1 MIENGPISLWRYADL
16 LPVDSGW
23 DADVRVGFTPLQ
35 RAPRLGAA
43 VGLNN
48 LYVKNDSVNPTYS
61 FKDRPVAIAVTKARQ
76 LGYTVFACA
85 STGNLASA
93 VAAAGMKAG
102 LETYVFLP
110 ADVEAGKITNAA
122 VYGANLIAVNG
133 TYDQLNRLCSE
144 IADEEDWA
152 FCNINVRPYYAEGS
166 KTLAYETVEQLG
178 WRAPDHVVVP
188 IASGALYT
196 KIAQGF
202 REMVDVGLIASQS
215 VRISG
220 AQADGCG
227 PVAAAFANG
236 EQSFEP
242 VRQPDT
248 IAKSLAIGNPADGNY
263 SLEVAR
269 RTDGVIQSVSD
280 AEIVEGIK
288 LLASNEGIFT
298 EAAGGVTIATLK
310 KLAESGV
317 IDEDELTVAYVTGN
331 GLKAQEAVDGH
342 VSVTVTI
349 DPTMGSF
356 EDALDSRKQAGLG
369 PVSLASS
376 YWIKDGTLPTV
387 RIPSQ
392 MRKSR
397 GRSAKIGSEWLHDS
411 GHPGRDRRQ
420 APGSQAAGPRR
431 KR

>member
-1 MIENGPISLWRYADL
+1 MSKVLGLKCKECGEVYEDGGIHVCDLCFGPLEVALDYDYIKSIISREKIESGPISLWRYVDL

-43 VGLNN
+43 IGLKN

-61 FKDRPVAIAVTKARQ
+61 FKDRPVAIAVTKARE

-122 VYGANLIAVNG
+122 IYGANLIAVNG

-196 KIAQGF
+196 KIAHGF
-202 REMVDVGLIASQS
+202 REMVDVGLISSQS

-220 AQADGCG
+220 AQAEGCG
-227 PVAAAFANG
+227 PVAAAFAAG

-269 RTDGVIQSVSD
+269 QTNGLIESVTDS
-280 AEIVEGIK
+280 ETVEGIK
-288 LLASNEGIFT
+288 LLAHTEGIFT

-310 KLAESGV
+310 KLAESGDIGV
-317 IDEDELTVAYVTGN
+317 DELTVAYVTGN
-331 GLKAQEAVDGH
+331 GLKTQEAVDGH
-342 VSVTVTI
+342 VSVSVTI

-356 EDALDSRKQAGLG
+356 EDAMDSRQQADMVWSTPQVTTG
-369 PVSLASS
+369 
-376 YWIKDGTLPTV
+376 
-387 RIPSQ
+387 
-392 MRKSR
+392 
-397 GRSAKIGSEWLHDS
+397 
-411 GHPGRDRRQ
+411 
-420 APGSQAAGPRR
+420 
-431 KR
+431 

>member
-1 MIENGPISLWRYADL
+1 MSKVTGLKCKECGETYKTEGIHVCDLCFGPLEVSLDYNYIRSIISREKIENGPLSLWRYADL

-23 DADVRVGFTPLQ
+23 DPNVRVGFTPLQ
-35 RAPRLGAA
+35 LAPRLGAA
-43 VGLNN
+43 IGIDT

-61 FKDRPVAIAVTKARQ
+61 FKDRPVAIAVTKARE
-76 LGYTVFACA
+76 LGHKVFACA

-110 ADVEAGKITNAA
+110 ADVETGKITNAA

-144 IADEEDWA
+144 IADETDWA

-178 WRAPDHVVVP
+178 WQAPDHVVVP

-202 REMVDVGLIASQS
+202 QEMVDVDLLLEQN

-220 AQADGCG
+220 AQPDGCC
-227 PVAAAFANG
+227 PVATAFAKD
-236 EQSFEP
+236 ESFFEP

-263 SLEVAR
+263 ALEVAR
-269 RTDGVIQSVSD
+269 RTNGVIQSVSNS
-280 AEIVEGIK
+280 EIVEGIQ
-288 LLASNEGIFT
+288 LLATTEGIFT

-310 KLAESGV
+310 KLAKAGIIGENEV
-317 IDEDELTVAYVTGN
+317 TVAYVTGN
-331 GLKAQEAVDGH
+331 GLKTQEAVDGH
-342 VSVTVTI
+342 VSVTATI
-349 DPTMGSF
+349 NPTIGSF
-356 EDALDSRKQAGLG
+356 EDALEDKTQAD
-369 PVSLASS
+369 LALS
-376 YWIKDGTLPTV
+376 
-387 RIPSQ
+387 
-392 MRKSR
+392 
-397 GRSAKIGSEWLHDS
+397 
-411 GHPGRDRRQ
+411 
-420 APGSQAAGPRR
+420 GSQRSIG
-431 KR
+431 

>member
-1 MIENGPISLWRYADL
+1 MSKVLGLKCKECGEVYEAEGIHVCDLCFGPLEVALNYDYIKSIISREKIESGPISLWRYVDL

-35 RAPRLGAA
+35 HAPRLGAA
-43 VGLNN
+43 IGLKN

-61 FKDRPVAIAVTKARQ
+61 FKDRPVAIAVTKARE

-93 VAAAGMKAG
+93 VAAAGMRAG

-196 KIAQGF
+196 KIAHGF
-202 REMVDVGLIASQS
+202 REMVDVGLISSQS

-220 AQADGCG
+220 AQAEGCG
-227 PVAAAFANG
+227 PVAAAFAAG

-242 VRQPDT
+242 VRQPNT

-263 SLEVAR
+263 SLAVAR
-269 RTDGVIQSVSD
+269 QTNGVIESVTD
-280 AEIVEGIK
+280 AETVEGIK
-288 LLASNEGIFT
+288 LLARTEGIFT

-310 KLAESGV
+310 KLVESGD
-317 IDEDELTVAYVTGN
+317 IGEDELTVAYVTGN
-331 GLKAQEAVDGH
+331 GLKTQEAVDGH
-342 VSVTVTI
+342 VSVSVTI

-356 EDALDSRKQAGLG
+356 EDAMDSRQQADMVWSA
-369 PVSLASS
+369 PQVST
-376 YWIKDGTLPTV
+376 G
-387 RIPSQ
+387 
-392 MRKSR
+392 
-397 GRSAKIGSEWLHDS
+397 
-411 GHPGRDRRQ
+411 
-420 APGSQAAGPRR
+420 
-431 KR
+431 

>member
-1 MIENGPISLWRYADL
+1 MRKVLGLKCKECGEVYEAEGIHVCDLCFGPLEVALDYDYIKSIISREKIESGPISLWRYVDL

-35 RAPRLGAA
+35 HAPRLGAA
-43 VGLNN
+43 IGLKN

-61 FKDRPVAIAVTKARQ
+61 FKDRPVAIAVTKARE

-196 KIAQGF
+196 RIAHGF
-202 REMVDVGLIASQS
+202 REMVDVGLISSQS

-220 AQADGCG
+220 AQAEGCG
-227 PVAAAFANG
+227 PVAAAFAAG

-269 RTDGVIQSVSD
+269 QTNGVIESVTD
-280 AEIVEGIK
+280 AETVEGIK
-288 LLASNEGIFT
+288 LLACTEGIFT
-298 EAAGGVTIATLK
+298 EAAGGVTIAILK
-310 KLAESGV
+310 NLAESGD
-317 IDEDELTVAYVTGN
+317 IGEDELTVAYVTGN
-331 GLKAQEAVDGH
+331 GLKTQEAVDGH
-342 VSVTVTI
+342 VSVSVTI

-356 EDALDSRKQAGLG
+356 EDAMDSRQQADM
-369 PVSLASS
+369 V
-376 YWIKDGTLPTV
+376 W
-387 RIPSQ
+387 
-392 MRKSR
+392 
-397 GRSAKIGSEWLHDS
+397 SAPQVTTG
-411 GHPGRDRRQ
+411 
-420 APGSQAAGPRR
+420 
-431 KR
+431 

>member
-1 MIENGPISLWRYADL
+1 MSKVLGLKCKECGEVYEAEGIHVCDLCFGPLEVALDYDYIKSIISREKIESGPISLWRYVDL

-35 RAPRLGAA
+35 HAPRLGAA
-43 VGLNN
+43 IGLKN

-61 FKDRPVAIAVTKARQ
+61 FKDRPVAIAVTKTRE

-196 KIAQGF
+196 KIAHGF
-202 REMVDVGLIASQS
+202 REMVDVGLISSQS

-220 AQADGCG
+220 AQAEGCG
-227 PVAAAFANG
+227 PVAAAFAAG

-269 RTDGVIQSVSD
+269 QTNGVIESVTDS
-280 AEIVEGIK
+280 ETVEGIK
-288 LLASNEGIFT
+288 LLACTEGIFT

-310 KLAESGV
+310 KLAESGD
-317 IDEDELTVAYVTGN
+317 IGEDELTVAYVTGN
-331 GLKAQEAVDGH
+331 GLKTQEAVDGH
-342 VSVTVTI
+342 VSVSVTI

-356 EDALDSRKQAGLG
+356 EDAMSSRQQADM
-369 PVSLASS
+369 V
-376 YWIKDGTLPTV
+376 W
-387 RIPSQ
+387 
-392 MRKSR
+392 
-397 GRSAKIGSEWLHDS
+397 SAPQVTTG
-411 GHPGRDRRQ
+411 
-420 APGSQAAGPRR
+420 
-431 KR
+431 

>member
-1 MIENGPISLWRYADL
+1 MSKVLGLKCKECGEAYDAGGIHVCELCFGPLEVALDYDYIKSIISRETIENGPISLWRYADL

-220 AQADGCG
+220 AQAEGCG

-356 EDALDSRKQAGLG
+356 EDALDSRKQAD
-369 PVSLASS
+369 LA
-376 YWIKDGTLPTV
+376 L
-387 RIPSQ
+387 
-392 MRKSR
+392 
-397 GRSAKIGSEWLHDS
+397 SA
-411 GHPGRDRRQ
+411 
-420 APGSQAAGPRR
+420 SQAATG
-431 KR
+431 

>member
-1 MIENGPISLWRYADL
+1 MSKVLGLKCKECGEVYKTEGIHVCDLCFGPLEVDLDYDYIKSIISREKIENGPISLWRYADL

-23 DADVRVGFTPLQ
+23 DPDVRVGFTPLQ
-35 RAPRLGAA
+35 FAPRLGAA
-43 VGLNN
+43 IGLKN

-61 FKDRPVAIAVTKARQ
+61 FKDRPVAIAVTKARE

-110 ADVEAGKITNAA
+110 ADVESGKITNAA

-178 WRAPDHVVVP
+178 WLAPDHVVVP

-196 KIAQGF
+196 KIAHGF
-202 REMVDVGLIASQS
+202 REMVEVGLISSQS

-220 AQADGCG
+220 AQPEGCS
-227 PVAAAFANG
+227 PVATAFAGG
-236 EQSFEP
+236 ESSFEP
-242 VRQPDT
+242 VRHPDT

-269 RTDGVIQSVSD
+269 RTNGVIESVTDS
-280 AEIVEGIK
+280 EIVDGIR
-288 LLASNEGIFT
+288 LLASTEGIFT

-310 KLAESGV
+310 KLALAG
-317 IDEDELTVAYVTGN
+317 IIGEDELTVAYVTGN
-331 GLKAQEAVDGH
+331 GLKTQEAVDGH

-356 EDALDSRKQAGLG
+356 EDALETALRAN
-369 PVSLASS
+369 LALS
-376 YWIKDGTLPTV
+376 
-387 RIPSQ
+387 
-392 MRKSR
+392 
-397 GRSAKIGSEWLHDS
+397 
-411 GHPGRDRRQ
+411 
-420 APGSQAAGPRR
+420 GSQASTG
-431 KR
+431 

>member
-1 MIENGPISLWRYADL
+1 MSKVLGLKCKECGEVYEAEGIHVCDLCFGPLEVALDYDYIKSIISREKIESGPISLWRYVDL

-35 RAPRLGAA
+35 HASRLGAA
-43 VGLNN
+43 IGLKN

-61 FKDRPVAIAVTKARQ
+61 FKDRPVAIAVTKARE

-93 VAAAGMKAG
+93 VAAAGMRAG

-202 REMVDVGLIASQS
+202 REMVDVGLISNQS

-220 AQADGCG
+220 AQAEGCG
-227 PVAAAFANG
+227 PVAAAFAAG

-242 VRQPDT
+242 VRQPNT

-263 SLEVAR
+263 SLAVAR
-269 RTDGVIQSVSD
+269 QTNGVIESVTD
-280 AEIVEGIK
+280 AETVEGIK
-288 LLASNEGIFT
+288 LLARTEGIFT

-310 KLAESGV
+310 KLVESGD
-317 IDEDELTVAYVTGN
+317 IGEDELTVAYVTGN
-331 GLKAQEAVDGH
+331 GLKTQEAVDGH
-342 VSVTVTI
+342 VSVSVTI

-356 EDALDSRKQAGLG
+356 EDAMDSRQQADMVWSA
-369 PVSLASS
+369 PQVST
-376 YWIKDGTLPTV
+376 G
-387 RIPSQ
+387 
-392 MRKSR
+392 
-397 GRSAKIGSEWLHDS
+397 
-411 GHPGRDRRQ
+411 
-420 APGSQAAGPRR
+420 
-431 KR
+431 

>member
-1 MIENGPISLWRYADL
+1 MNKVLGLKCKECGEAYEAGGIHVCDLCFGPLEVALDYDYIRSIISREKIERGPLSLWRYVDL

-23 DADVRVGFTPLQ
+23 DPDVRVGFTPLQ
-35 RAPRLGAA
+35 KAPRLGAA
-43 VGLNN
+43 IGLKS

-76 LGYTVFACA
+76 LGYSVFACA

-202 REMVDVGLIASQS
+202 REMVDVGLISSQR

-220 AQADGCG
+220 AQAAGCG
-227 PVAAAFANG
+227 PIAAAFAAG
-236 EQSFEP
+236 DQSFEP

-269 RTDGVIQSVSD
+269 STDGVIESVTD
-280 AEIVEGIK
+280 AETVEGIK
-288 LLASNEGIFT
+288 LLARTEGIFT
-298 EAAGGVTIATLK
+298 EPAGGVAIATLK

-317 IDEDELTVAYVTGN
+317 IDENELTVVYVTGN
-331 GLKAQEAVDGH
+331 GLKSQEAVNGE
-342 VSVTVTI
+342 VSVSVTI

-356 EDALDSRKQAGLG
+356 EEAMENRQQARTAWPALQA
-369 PVSLASS
+369 S
-376 YWIKDGTLPTV
+376 T
-387 RIPSQ
+387 R
-392 MRKSR
+392 
-397 GRSAKIGSEWLHDS
+397 
-411 GHPGRDRRQ
+411 
-420 APGSQAAGPRR
+420 
-431 KR
+431 

>member
-1 MIENGPISLWRYADL
+1 MSKVLGLKCKECGEAYDAGGIHVCELCFGPLEVALDYDYIKSIISRETIENGPISLWRYADL

-122 VYGANLIAVNG
+122 VYGSNLIAVNG

-356 EDALDSRKQAGLG
+356 EDALDSRKQAD
-369 PVSLASS
+369 LA
-376 YWIKDGTLPTV
+376 L
-387 RIPSQ
+387 
-392 MRKSR
+392 
-397 GRSAKIGSEWLHDS
+397 SA
-411 GHPGRDRRQ
+411 
-420 APGSQAAGPRR
+420 SQAATG
-431 KR
+431 

>member
-1 MIENGPISLWRYADL
+1 MTKVLGLKCKECGEVYEAEGIHVCDLCFGPLEVALDYDYIKSIISREKIESGPISLWRYVDL
-16 LPVDSGW
+16 LPVNSGW

-35 RAPRLGAA
+35 HAPRLGAA
-43 VGLNN
+43 IGLKN
-48 LYVKNDSVNPTYS
+48 LYVKNDAVNPTYS
-61 FKDRPVAIAVTKARQ
+61 FKDRPVAIAVTKARE
-76 LGYTVFACA
+76 LGHTVFACA

-178 WRAPDHVVVP
+178 WRAPEHVVVP

-196 KIAQGF
+196 KIAHGF
-202 REMVDVGLIASQS
+202 REMVDVGLISSQS

-220 AQADGCG
+220 AQAEGCG
-227 PVAAAFANG
+227 PVAAAFAGG

-269 RTDGVIQSVSD
+269 QTNGVIQSVTD
-280 AEIVEGIK
+280 AETVEGIK
-288 LLASNEGIFT
+288 LLACTEGIFT
-298 EAAGGVTIATLK
+298 EAAGGVTIATLQ
-310 KLAESGV
+310 KLATSSV
-317 IDEDELTVAYVTGN
+317 IGEDEVTVAYVTGN
-331 GLKAQEAVDGH
+331 GLKTQEAVDGH

-349 DPTMGSF
+349 DPTIGSF
-356 EDALDSRKQAGLG
+356 EDAMESRQQTD
-369 PVSLASS
+369 LA
-376 YWIKDGTLPTV
+376 W
-387 RIPSQ
+387 
-392 MRKSR
+392 
-397 GRSAKIGSEWLHDS
+397 SASHASTG
-411 GHPGRDRRQ
+411 
-420 APGSQAAGPRR
+420 
-431 KR
+431 